1 MPKSRIRGKIRKRN
15 LRAQRRDKKERK
27 FMYG

>member
-15 LRAQRRDKKERK
+15 PRAKRRDRKEKK

>member
-1 MPKSRIRGKIRKRN
+1 MPKTRIRGKIRKRN
-15 LRAQRRDKKERK
+15 ARAKRRDRKERK